1 MRVQLGSKDSKP
13 DTTWSGL
20 DWRLAVWFGALNFEN
35 MTISSP
41 LLHVTSQAISACFC
55 PVAMH
60 LQWPICPEA
69 VNDCNKK
76 KESKRVSWCVLYTH
90 KKLWLGILFIRRLVL
105 ELTMRLSY
113 CNQLVPLTSNQNQ

>member
-69 VNDCNKK
+69 VNDYNKK
-76 KESKRVSWCVLYTH
+76 RMKESFLVCFIYAQKFVVGHPFHPPSGTRTYDAI
-90 KKLWLGILFIRRLVL
+90 KLLQS
-105 ELTMRLSY
+105 TCST
-113 CNQLVPLTSNQNQ
+113 N